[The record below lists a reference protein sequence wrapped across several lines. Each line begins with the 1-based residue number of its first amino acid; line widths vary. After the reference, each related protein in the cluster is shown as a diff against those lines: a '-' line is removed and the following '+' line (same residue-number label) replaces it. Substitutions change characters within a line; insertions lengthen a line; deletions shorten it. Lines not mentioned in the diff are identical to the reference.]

1 MKTIYSILSI
11 SLNAA
16 LDEKVSIGMVMKNGD
31 QYYFKYSS
39 DKLNA
44 VKNILSAEKMYI
56 VKNYLKALE
65 SDINS
70 NDFTSLFYSELS
82 TATNWINE
90 SYLIYLSK
98 YSNNVI
104 QFSPPKVIDIE
115 LSDLNF
121 KILFEKYVFRF
132 DSQDSEYNYR
142 KKSLHVVSEV
152 KKYLYP
158 TIEEN
163 VNIDITLD
171 SSDFENLFA
180 PIEVNFLGINNVPVA
195 GQAFDFEKKHYYLEN
210 DVTRYISLTK
220 ALELEGKKNGKYFV
234 LGIEPEKNNQK
245 NHLMWQ
251 QIRDSNFLEFIDIND
266 LGIIEDYIKKHSVHP
281 YFD

>member
-1 MKTIYSILSI
+1 
-11 SLNAA
+11 
-16 LDEKVSIGMVMKNGD
+16 MVMKNGD